1 METDNI
7 SMAVIIRRVG
17 PPDIA
22 GMTAARID
30 YLTELQGE
38 RPLDY
43 KLELQNELK
52 LFFQQS
58 MLEGT
63 LFAFLAEIDGL
74 AISWGVMI
82 LKKIPGDF
90 NRSSYLEGDILNM
103 YTLPA
108 YRRKGI
114 SSRILEALLSE
125 AKNMGISKVALH
137 CSKDGEPLYRK
148 YGFTDPVY
156 PYLELPLD

>member
-103 YTLPA
+103 YTLPDF
-108 YRRKGI
+108 RRKGI

>member
-17 PPDIA
+17 PLDIA

-43 KLELQNELK
+43 KLELQRELQV
-52 LFFQQS
+52 FFQQS
-58 MLEGT
+58 MQEGT
-63 LFAFLAEIDGL
+63 LFAFLAENEGC

-90 NRSSYLEGDILNM
+90 NRSSYLEGDIMNM
-103 YTLPA
+103 YTLPDF
-108 YRRKGI
+108 RRKGI

-125 AKNMGISKVALH
+125 AKVLGVSKVALH

-148 YGFTDPVY
+148 YGFTDPLY

>member
-22 GMTAARID
+22 GMTVARID

-43 KLELQNELK
+43 KLELQRELQV
-52 LFFQQS
+52 FFQQS
-58 MLEGT
+58 MQEGT
-63 LFAFLAEIDGL
+63 LFAFLAEIEGC

-103 YTLPA
+103 YTLPDF
-108 YRRKGI
+108 RRKGI

-125 AKNMGISKVALH
+125 AKVLGVSKVALH

-156 PYLELPLD
+156 PYLELIID